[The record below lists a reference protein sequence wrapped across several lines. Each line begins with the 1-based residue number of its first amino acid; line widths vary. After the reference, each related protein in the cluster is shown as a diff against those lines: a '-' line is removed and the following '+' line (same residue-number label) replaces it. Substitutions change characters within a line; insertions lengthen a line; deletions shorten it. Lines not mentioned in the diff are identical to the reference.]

1 MVVRI
6 HRSASDLHRF
16 GFASFAALLIGVAA
30 CGNDGPTAPSSPTAG
45 FSIAVENEP
54 CVAPASQVVSC
65 RFVVSPAAAAQ
76 DRNLRFRWRVTNPAN
91 NRVAAGPG
99 SLEFR
104 TTFDCEFSSGVSTF
118 DVAVLLTIDPEGD
131 FEERVVTRIVR
142 ITRAPGACGT

>member
-1 MVVRI
+1 MIARVR
-6 HRSASDLHRF
+6 RSASDLHRF
-16 GFASFAALLIGVAA
+16 RIAACAALLIVVAA
-30 CGNDGPTAPSSPTAG
+30 CGKGPTAPSDPTAG

-76 DRNLRFRWRVTNPAN
+76 DRNLRFRWRIENPAN

-99 SLEFR
+99 SLDFR
-104 TTFDCEFSSGVSTF
+104 TTFNCEFSSGVTTF